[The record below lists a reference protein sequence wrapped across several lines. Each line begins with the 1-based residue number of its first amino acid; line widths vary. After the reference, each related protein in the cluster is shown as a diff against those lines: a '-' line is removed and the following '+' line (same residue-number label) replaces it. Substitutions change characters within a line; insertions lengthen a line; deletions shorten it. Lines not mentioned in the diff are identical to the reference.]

1 MKTADIDMGILTPSS
16 KGVLVYPGATELTLI
31 SSLAH
36 SQAKFLASW
45 FSAPTNANA
54 QIIFNQIYQLNT
66 YKCREYNAYL
76 WQLHREHQY

>member
-54 QIIFNQIYQLNT
+54 KIIFNQNDRLNN
-66 YKCREYNAYL
+66 YKSQEHNAYL
-76 WQLHREHQY
+76 WQLHREHQH